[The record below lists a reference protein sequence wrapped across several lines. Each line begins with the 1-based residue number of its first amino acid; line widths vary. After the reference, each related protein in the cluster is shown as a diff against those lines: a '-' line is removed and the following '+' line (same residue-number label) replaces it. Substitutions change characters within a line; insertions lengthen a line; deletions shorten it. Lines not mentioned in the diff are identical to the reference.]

1 MLRLHGQ
8 VGSPELGDGLLPVL
22 GEGEAEA
29 AADDGP
35 EVAEGVH
42 EDLQV
47 RSKPRQLLHT
57 AQVLLLQEL
66 VAVPTLQVNKKYLF
80 VFGIQLIF
88 ILPPIPNCCDNV
100 LSYDAV
106 IKTVKCITV
115 LEFETYMCKYNSGRF
130 LDRLSHLTHTFK
142 LNSP

>member
-1 MLRLHGQ
+1 MVSRHEIETPAQIVLPVLSQSSALLVDGVPHVKESVVKFQGDADAMLPLHGQ
-8 VGSPELGDGLLPVL
+8 VSAPELGDGLLPVL

-47 RSKPRQLLHT
+47 RSKARQLLHT

-66 VAVPTLQVNKKYLF
+66 VAVPTL
-80 VFGIQLIF
+80 
-88 ILPPIPNCCDNV
+88 
-100 LSYDAV
+100 
-106 IKTVKCITV
+106 
-115 LEFETYMCKYNSGRF
+115 
-130 LDRLSHLTHTFK
+130 
-142 LNSP
+142 